1 MDKTLITIEY
11 KTANGGLYIN
21 FLLDNLISKS
31 YNQINIRMYV

>member
-21 FLLDNLISKS
+21 FLLSTVFENVPESF
-31 YNQINIRMYV
+31 